1 MRIEAVYD
9 HGRLSFLQPVSLR
22 EERIRVIVEIP
33 EDAIFPTNSTPP
45 LDDHSRALVAALD
58 AIRNAPMSADATDDI
73 SPAAAERLAAFAL
86 RKDA

>member
-33 EDAIFPTNSTPP
+33 EDAIFTTDSTPP

-58 AIRNAPMSADATDDI
+58 AIRNAPIPTEQDDQPSTKLDRLDAFG
-73 SPAAAERLAAFAL
+73 RF
-86 RKDA
+86 KDV